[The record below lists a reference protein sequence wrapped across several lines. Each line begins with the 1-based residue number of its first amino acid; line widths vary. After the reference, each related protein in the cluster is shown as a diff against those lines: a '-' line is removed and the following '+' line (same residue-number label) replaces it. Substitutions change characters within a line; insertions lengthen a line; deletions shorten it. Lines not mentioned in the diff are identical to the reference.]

1 MFRKFFVLTLCVLVL
16 LGMVCVVYGEES
28 EQTPQF
34 APPARM
40 KYAKS
45 TSVTLDRKGES
56 AVISARIIGD
66 AGKTTKLKGNCILQK
81 FSNGKWNYVDNWSE
95 STNARILSM
104 NKKRK
109 VSGGTYRIHA
119 VFRAYAG
126 DKVETITDNS
136 GKVKF

>member
-1 MFRKFFVLTLCVLVL
+1 MFRKIFGVTLCVMVL
-16 LGMVCVVYGEES
+16 LGMMCVVYGEES
-28 EQTPQF
+28 EQAPQSI
-34 APPARM
+34 PPARM
-40 KYAKS
+40 KYSKS
-45 TSVTLDRKGES
+45 TRVTLDKKGDS
-56 AVISARIIGD
+56 AVISARIIGT

-95 STNARILSM
+95 STNARILSI

-119 VFRAYAG
+119 VFHAYAG